1 MDRATYRKQFVNQ
14 EKLLNP
20 HRKIGKAYAKRIMQP
35 RGFAMLESIR
45 AEIAPKLAA
54 LNLLDEKDGFT
65 NSRFSSYQAKG
76 TAGKVQKSSGRG
88 NLPETYSIGR
98 QTEPDLASVNS
109 VRFETGER
117 EMVPDNSAN

>member
-20 HRKIGKAYAKRIMQP
+20 HRKIGKAYAKRILQP
-35 RGFAMLESIR
+35 RGHLMLQSIR

-54 LNLLDEKDGFT
+54 LNLLDTDDGFT
-65 NSRFSSYQAKG
+65 NSRFSSYQSKG
-76 TAGKVQKSSGRG
+76 TAGKVQKTSGKG
-88 NLPETYSIGR
+88 SVEYYSVGR

-109 VRFETGER
+109 RTFETPEH
-117 EMVPDNSAN
+117 EMIPDSAKN